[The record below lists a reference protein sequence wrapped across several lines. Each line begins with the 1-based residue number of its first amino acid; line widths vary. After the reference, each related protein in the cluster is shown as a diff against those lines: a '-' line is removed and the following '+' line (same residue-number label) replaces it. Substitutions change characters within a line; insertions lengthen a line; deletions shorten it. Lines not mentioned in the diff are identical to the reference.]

1 MRAEPVDDLSED
13 TGARCARCGTG
24 WELTRPNALLLGG
37 RWYGEIVCER
47 CEGRQDQHPRLSFQ
61 CPEPPEA

>member
-13 TGARCARCGTG
+13 TGARCARCGAG
-24 WELTRPNALLLGG
+24 RELTRPNALLLGG

-47 CEGRQDQHPRLSFQ
+47 CEVVR
-61 CPEPPEA
+61 